1 MYTCMVHSFC
11 PFLCRKQL
19 YGMKEIGYIIIAH
32 VCVSHSNRS
41 ILHCV
46 QQQDKSEAKEKNQV
60 IMHINGHITA
70 SCIRSGAS
78 GPFSLMK
85 QNVIL
90 VYHTMRHTTSTAGPF
105 SSEA

>member
-78 GPFSLMK
+78 GPFSLM
-85 QNVIL
+85 
-90 VYHTMRHTTSTAGPF
+90 Y
-105 SSEA
+105 EAKCDIGVSYYATHNINGRTF

>member
-1 MYTCMVHSFC
+1 MYTCIIHSFC

-41 ILHCV
+41 ILHFA
-46 QQQDKSEAKEKNQV
+46 QQEDKTEAKEKNQA

-70 SCIRSGAS
+70 SCIKSGAS
-78 GPFSLMK
+78 GPL
-85 QNVIL
+85 
-90 VYHTMRHTTSTAGPF
+90 
-105 SSEA
+105 SSYEAKCDIGVSYYATHNINSRTF